1 MLLPDILLLAT
12 VLALAAW
19 RLLAPSWRPPLRVA
33 AAAAG
38 IVLAAAHWSRVG
50 FTWQALPAYPLL
62 ALSAL
67 PPLRS
72 GGVARRIGRVGL
84 AGFVLA
90 SIAVWMLPAVPALPA
105 PDGRYAV
112 GTETHRWIDAAR
124 DEPHTPDL
132 SDRRNVIAQAWYPA
146 TPQGGARGARL
157 PYIDGTDHLPRQV
170 SGLPGF
176 LLRRYG
182 HIDTHATASAP
193 LARNDRP
200 WPVVIFSPGYGA
212 PRAVYTGL
220 ATQLASRGFVVLVL
234 DHPFESG
241 VTQLVN
247 GQVVGTQEMFPP
259 GRPDRVRY
267 MVDQQIVRTADI
279 RFAIDQLARP
289 GALSPRLRGEWIDA
303 SKVAVI
309 GHSFGGAVSAMVM
322 SEDERVVAAA
332 NIDGTPYGD
341 LPDRELTRPFLLLQ
355 SDLTES
361 PHGDHFHNGNGKLLT
376 RMTAAG
382 FRYELKHANHFS
394 FTDAPLFVAGPG
406 RWLLA
411 QATGGERGP
420 AATQREAAEILTA
433 FLSGPLTGV
442 PVDLE
447 ATARRYPGV
456 VGGAVQA
463 RSRAAD
469 VR

>member
-1 MLLPDILLLAT
+1 MLTPDILLLAT

-19 RLLAPSWRPPLRVA
+19 RLLAPGWRPRVRSA
-33 AAAAG
+33 AAAVGA
-38 IVLAAAHWSRVG
+38 VLAVAQCSICG

-67 PPLRS
+67 PPLRI
-72 GGVARRIGRVGL
+72 GGVARWIGRGGMIGL
-84 AGFVLA
+84 VAACAL
-90 SIAVWMLPAVPALPA
+90 VWMLPAVPTLPA

-112 GTETHRWIDAAR
+112 GTEIFRWTDAAR
-124 DEPHTPDL
+124 DEPHTPDQ
-132 SDRRNVIAQAWYPA
+132 SDRRSVVAQAWYPA
-146 TPQGGARGARL
+146 TRDGHASGPRL
-157 PYIDGTDHLPRQV
+157 PYIDGTEHMPQQV

-182 HIDTHATASAP
+182 RIDSHAAALAP
-193 LARNDRP
+193 VARSDRR

-212 PRAVYTGL
+212 PRAIYTGL
-220 ATQLASRGFVVLVL
+220 ATQLASRGFVVVVL

-241 VTQLVN
+241 VTQLPN
-247 GQVVGTQEMFPP
+247 GQVVGTQEIFPP
-259 GRPDRVRY
+259 GQPDRIQY
-267 MVDQQIVRTADI
+267 MVNQQVVRTADI
-279 RFAIDQLARP
+279 RFVIDQLARP
-289 GALSPRLRGEWIDA
+289 DMLSQRLRGDLIDA

-322 SEDERVVAAA
+322 SEDERVAAAA

-341 LPDRELTRPFLLLQ
+341 LPDRQLTRPFLLLQ

-361 PHGDHFHNGNGKLLT
+361 PHGDLFHNGNGKLLST
-376 RMTAAG
+376 MTAAG
-382 FRYELKHANHFS
+382 FRYELKQVNHFS
-394 FTDAPLFVAGPG
+394 FTDAPKFLAAPG

-411 QATGGERGP
+411 QAIGGKRGA
-420 AATQREAAEILTA
+420 AATQRAAAEILTA

-442 PVDLE
+442 QLDLE
-447 ATARRYPGV
+447 ATVGRYPDV
-456 VGGAVQA
+456 VGGPVRSSA
-463 RSRAAD
+463 RVAD